1 MAITAQD
8 VKQLKELTNCGMMD
22 CKRALEE
29 ANGDVDAAIKYLR
42 EKGLAKAAKKSGRIA
57 AEGLVYT
64 KVDKAKKVG
73 VAVEINVETDF
84 AAKTERF
91 IEFVELVANTILEND
106 VESVEDLKE
115 IVPAGETEKIADI
128 LTERI
133 ATIGENIQIRRF
145 VRMTGDIY
153 EYVHNGGGSIIGSI
167 IKLESDN
174 GEDDAVKALA
184 KDLLLQ
190 ITASAPQYIS
200 QADVP
205 ASVIDAEKEVQLALV
220 KQENAESKKPKP
232 ENVLEKIVEG
242 RMRKFAEEICLL
254 DQPYV
259 KDPNRAD
266 DRAAAVVCVSK
277 EIACHS
283 LETTNLNVFTDCSNS
298 LCENIANLL
307 CLTCGNNFLKCV
319 YICNIIINNCV
330 CYELNEL
337 DESVCLS
344 GKVGFNVDFNYN
356 ADLLSLVNL
365 CIYKTF
371 CSNSA

>member
-29 ANGDVDAAIKYLR
+29 TNGDVDAAIKYLR

-64 KVDKAKKVG
+64 KVDEAKKVG

-91 IEFVELVANTILEND
+91 IEFVELVAQTIIDND
-106 VESVEDLKE
+106 VADVDALKE
-115 IVPAGETEKIADI
+115 IVPAGESEKIADI

-145 VRMTGDIY
+145 SRMTGDIY
-153 EYVHNGGGSIIGSI
+153 AYVHNGGGSIIGSI

-174 GEDDAVKALA
+174 GADDAVKAVA

-190 ITASAPQYIS
+190 ITASAPQYVQQS
-200 QADVP
+200 DVP
-205 ASVIDAEKEVQLALV
+205 AEVIAAEKEVQLNLV
-220 KQENAESKKPKP
+220 KKENAESAKPKP

-254 DQPYV
+254 DQPFV
-259 KDPNRAD
+259 KDPSVTVAKYIAGIGKNIKVVEFARLEKGEGIEKKAD
-266 DRAAAVVCVSK
+266 DFASEVAAMAQ
-277 EIACHS
+277 
-283 LETTNLNVFTDCSNS
+283 
-298 LCENIANLL
+298 
-307 CLTCGNNFLKCV
+307 GN
-319 YICNIIINNCV
+319 
-330 CYELNEL
+330 
-337 DESVCLS
+337 
-344 GKVGFNVDFNYN
+344 
-356 ADLLSLVNL
+356 
-365 CIYKTF
+365 
-371 CSNSA
+371 